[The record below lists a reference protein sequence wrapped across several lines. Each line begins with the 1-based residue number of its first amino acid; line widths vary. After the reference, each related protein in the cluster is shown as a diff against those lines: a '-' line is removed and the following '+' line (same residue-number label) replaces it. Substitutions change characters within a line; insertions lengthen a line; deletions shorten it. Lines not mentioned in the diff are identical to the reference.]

1 MRCVW
6 GVLIIAFL
14 APPSASAQEIPD
26 AALDGVKAAPKLPET
41 LKKKIDEPAP
51 VVAPK
56 VVPKGASWWARRN
69 GSSRML
75 LAVGTAAAAAG
86 GGVAAFAASMANNA
100 IDRRHQLQRRES
112 LDATERAEFASQGDT
127 VKLGRVLHMSGL
139 VLLGTGSLVAGLG
152 GLL

>member
-1 MRCVW
+1 MRCLW
-6 GVLIIAFL
+6 GVLIVGLLA
-14 APPSASAQEIPD
+14 APPVFAQEIPD
-26 AALDGVKAAPKLPET
+26 AALDSVKAPPKLPET
-41 LKKKIDEPAP
+41 LKKKVDKPAP

-56 VVPKGASWWARRN
+56 VVPKGASWWSRRN

-112 LDATERAEFASQGDT
+112 LDPEERAEFTSQGDT
-127 VKLGRVLHMSGL
+127 VKLGRLLHVSGL